1 VSRIISKAY
10 LNKLKN
16 KTFDQLR
23 TLGYMSETSKL
34 VVRGEVDHTLN
45 ENILEFSSFQDN
57 LNTFTDDLLSAV
69 YANLL
74 NQANTGVKAYQDTR
88 NN

>member
-1 VSRIISKAY
+1 MSRIISKAY

-57 LNTFTDDLLSAV
+57 LNTFTDDLLQSV
-69 YANLL
+69 
-74 NQANTGVKAYQDTR
+74 
-88 NN
+88 